1 VKVRTLKILRELG
14 FSPTTFSETIVVTEI
29 SNGIWN
35 CAPMGVKLENGNLYF
50 YVYEGARTLDAL
62 RRKKYLTIN
71 IVYDVSVFMKCIFK
85 KCSNEELYEP
95 SSKFP
100 IPHIASADAYIEC
113 ELLSLKEVNGKF
125 KAVCKPI
132 NVVIKRSIPRTFNR
146 AFPAI
151 IEALIY
157 YTKIKPFK
165 RLKLKRELKKLI
177 ERLIHCKY
185 IVEHST
191 SNREYLEYIEKII
204 SEVLKELEEIANSAS
219 NGDD

>member
-1 VKVRTLKILRELG
+1 MKVRTLKILRELG

-35 CAPMGVKLENGNLYF
+35 CAPIGVKLENNNLYF
-50 YVYEGARTLDAL
+50 YVYEGTRTLDAL
-62 RRKKYLTIN
+62 RRNKYLTIN
-71 IVYDVSVFMKCIFK
+71 IVYDISVFMKCVFK
-85 KCSNEELYEP
+85 TCSNEGLYEL

-100 IPHIASADAYIEC
+100 IPHIVSADAYVES
-113 ELLSLKEVNGKF
+113 ELLSLEEVNGKF
-125 KAVCKPI
+125 KAVCNPI
-132 NVVIKRSIPRTFNR
+132 NVVIKRNIPRTFNR

-165 RLKLKRELKKLI
+165 KLKLERELNKLM
-177 ERLIHCKY
+177 ERLMHCKY

-204 SEVLKELEEIANSAS
+204 SEALKEL
-219 NGDD
+219 GK